1 VETSDLRQILPDPKR
16 LAAIATALED
26 VVDPNLDLP
35 SALEGLV
42 RRAPS
47 LTGADTAVI
56 ALAEHDQLVWC
67 FAAGLA
73 EGRRGLT
80 QGLDECAAGA
90 CVSRGSVL
98 RWDDTGE
105 ITGLDEDVWAEMG
118 VKSLACVP
126 LLAGSSS
133 VGALMVANSRPGA
146 FEEEDVA
153 AARSLG
159 VIIGAS
165 IKSAARA
172 EIEAGTAAGSME
184 GPEQYERYLEG
195 QIENAISSG
204 EPLSLVIVHLDGY
217 LNSEDLK
224 MLAALVRGDDRCFH
238 VDAGDFAI
246 VMPGTAGD
254 GARKAGAR
262 IRQGFD
268 KAASG
273 IKVAIGV
280 AQLRQEEGG
289 ELHAAACADMAQPMM
304 PHSSRKATST
314 PPRSP
319 EEEAIVLD

>member
-1 VETSDLRQILPDPKR
+1 VEASDLSQILPDESR
-16 LAAIATALED
+16 LAAIAAALED

-35 SALEGLV
+35 AALEGLV

-56 ALAEHDQLVWC
+56 ALAEDDRLVWC
-67 FAAGLA
+67 FATGLA
-73 EGRRGLT
+73 EGR
-80 QGLDECAAGA
+80 QGLAHPVGECAAGA

-98 RWDDTGE
+98 RWDDTAE
-105 ITGLDEDVWAEMG
+105 VTGLDRDVWAEMG
-118 VKSLACVP
+118 AKSLACVP

-146 FEEEDVA
+146 FEDEDVA

-165 IKSAARA
+165 IQSAAQA
-172 EIEAGTAAGSME
+172 EIEADTAAGAMDGRE
-184 GPEQYERYLEG
+184 KYERYLES

-204 EPLSLVIVHLDGY
+204 QPLSLVIVHLDGY
-217 LNSEDLK
+217 LNREDLAR
-224 MLAALVRGDDRCFH
+224 LSALVRGDDRCYH

-246 VMPGTAGD
+246 VMPGTEGD

-268 KAASG
+268 KAGSG
-273 IKVAIGV
+273 IKVGFGV
-280 AQLRQEEGG
+280 AQLRQEDANA
-289 ELHAAACADMAQPMM
+289 LHAAAYADMAQPMM
-304 PHSSRKATST
+304 PHSSRKTAAASN
-314 PPRSP
+314 SA
-319 EEEAIVLD
+319 EAEAIVLD